1 MIATNHP
8 VHRIP
13 VEFSGPGEGVDELSW
28 GQREIWGGMAFQRSW
43 FPIGGVRPLPAGT
56 TVDEVVAELRYS
68 MGRFPTMRTTF
79 LFDRGPDRPPRQV
92 LHRSGVTALEVVDA
106 GDDDPADVA
115 EATRRRYVATDYDF
129 VTDWPVRMAVVR
141 QGDALTHLVAVL
153 CHLVTDGFGSRAMLD
168 HVAER
173 SAADPDELPPLAQ
186 VRWQRGPAGRRQTDA
201 VLRHWEPILRVAAPD
216 RFPPAGPRAGRLP
229 AGPRFADGTYHSPAM
244 ALTVPALAAR
254 HRADTATVLLA
265 AFAVAL
271 LRVAR
276 VNPVVFRLVVHN
288 RFRPGLARVVAP
300 INQTGLFAVDL
311 DGTDLAGALTRTAR
325 ASRTATKYA
334 YYDPEEVDALVAR
347 VNAERGETVNLQVFF
362 NDRRLD
368 ERAAPTPH
376 EPDPG
381 ALARTRDRDTLTWTA
396 FGDGPGERLFVHVED
411 DRDAV
416 TLTLTTDT
424 HHLPLDDAESLLRTM
439 QDVTLRMWDQP
450 AGSVR

>member
-1 MIATNHP
+1 M
-8 VHRIP
+8 
-13 VEFSGPGEGVDELSW
+13 
-28 GQREIWGGMAFQRSW
+28 
-43 FPIGGVRPLPAGT
+43 
-56 TVDEVVAELRYS
+56 
-68 MGRFPTMRTTF
+68 
-79 LFDRGPDRPPRQV
+79 
-92 LHRSGVTALEVVDA
+92 
-106 GDDDPADVA
+106 
-115 EATRRRYVATDYDF
+115 
-129 VTDWPVRMAVVR
+129 
-141 QGDALTHLVAVL
+141 
-153 CHLVTDGFGSRAMLD
+153 
-168 HVAER
+168 
-173 SAADPDELPPLAQ
+173 
-186 VRWQRGPAGRRQTDA
+186 
-201 VLRHWEPILRVAAPD
+201 
-216 RFPPAGPRAGRLP
+216 
-229 AGPRFADGTYHSPAM
+229 
-244 ALTVPALAAR
+244 
-254 HRADTATVLLA
+254 LLA

-271 LRVAR
+271 LRVAGL
-276 VNPVVFRLVVHN
+276 NPVVFRLVVHN